1 MKRKLIA
8 SASALFFIGTLGIGE
23 VFAFGVP
30 GGGKLP
36 GLGGGGG
43 GIKGILFI
51 KNKNKKKRDWFKIY
65 LFF

>member
-1 MKRKLIA
+1 MKSKLIA

-43 GIKGILFI
+43 VVKLHLEAE
-51 KNKNKKKRDWFKIY
+51 KLVQQNKNGHAINY
-65 LFF
+65 